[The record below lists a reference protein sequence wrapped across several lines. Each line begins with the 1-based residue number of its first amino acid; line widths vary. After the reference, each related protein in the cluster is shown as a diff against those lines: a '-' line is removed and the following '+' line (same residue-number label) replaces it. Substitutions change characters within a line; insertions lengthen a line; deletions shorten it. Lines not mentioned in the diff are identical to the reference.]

1 MKTGNYLFGIIVSFA
16 LAGLVA
22 ALSVY
27 AVTSPYLGWGAVAL
41 LSYGLLFGGPLA
53 IVLLL
58 TWVVYMVRD
67 RASMPGRAHALPLLP
82 TLLAAMIVPVSESV
96 QQSRRDRFRVAHPAI
111 TETHVNLSSGM
122 IRFDT
127 RGGYR
132 SSDAVSYL
140 EPGSAENRRF
150 ARFSRYQHEIPEGGG
165 KFPYA
170 GARLKEDVRLYE
182 YPGQDGAP
190 GTSVPLRRLPQPEM
204 GKLAAAHA
212 YGEASLLVYQYFH
225 YADHVEVAPSIAR
238 FAATTEDAM
247 TRARIPGLAI
257 FGLENYTPQTIFRVE
272 INGQTL
278 DLGEYAARSL
288 GPRPC
293 DPSGGGSPALLDLDP
308 PVRLRWQALEDPE
321 AWHEATVAVPAFS
334 LASKADPDT
343 GLVRVRLYLLPD
355 GEVAAERY
363 KEIRSRDG
371 KLAVRATGLPE
382 QAKPYARCSS
392 GAYAQYN
399 PQTVT
404 LLPN

>member
-1 MKTGNYLFGIIVSFA
+1 MKTGNYLFGIIVSFV

-22 ALSVY
+22 ALGVY
-27 AVTSPYLGWGAVAL
+27 AVSSGSLGWGAAAL

-53 IVLLL
+53 VVLLL
-58 TWVVYMVRD
+58 TWIVYMVRD
-67 RASMPGRAHALPLLP
+67 RGSMPGRAHALLLLP
-82 TLLAAMIVPVSESV
+82 TLLAAMIVPISESV
-96 QQSRRDRFRVAHPAI
+96 QQSRRDRFREAHPAI
-111 TETHVNLSSGM
+111 SETHVNLSGGM
-122 IRFDT
+122 IGFDT

-132 SSDAVSYL
+132 SSDAASYL

-150 ARFSRYQHEIPEGGG
+150 ARFSRYQHVIPQGGG

-170 GARLKEDVRLYE
+170 GARLKDDVRLYE
-182 YPGQDGAP
+182 YPGQDGAS
-190 GTSVPLRRLPQPEM
+190 GASLPLRRLPQPEV

-212 YGEASLLVYQYFH
+212 YGEASLLVFQYFH
-225 YADHVEVAPSIAR
+225 YADHVDVAPSIAR
-238 FAATTEDAM
+238 FAASTEDAM
-247 TRARIPGLAI
+247 TRARIPGLTI

-288 GPRPC
+288 ALQPC
-293 DPSGGGSPALLDLDP
+293 DPSVGGSPVLADLEQ
-308 PVRLRWQALEDPE
+308 PVRVRWQALEDPQ

-334 LASKADPDT
+334 QASKADPDT
-343 GLVRVRLYLLPD
+343 GLARVRLYLLPD

-371 KLAVRATGLPE
+371 KLAIRATGLP
-382 QAKPYARCSS
+382 ARARPYAGCGS
-392 GAYAQYN
+392 GAYAKYN